1 MSHKELLNES
11 FPCGKIVLLDV
22 QEETK
27 INTSNKE
34 LCNTRSFAT
43 FFPCVERAKPHRR
56 KFNYAFYLQ
65 GYPHTVNQCQ
75 RGKLVIFPWLESAA
89 ASYWGETNEFSLLTL
104 ILRGISNR
112 DN

>member
-1 MSHKELLNES
+1 MSDKELLNES
-11 FPCGKIVLLDV
+11 FPCEKIVLLDV
-22 QEETK
+22 QEGTK

-43 FFPCVERAKPHRR
+43 FFPCRESQPHRG

-65 GYPHTVNQCQ
+65 GYPPTVNQCQ

-104 ILRGISNR
+104 ILRGISHR